1 MNAVSRPFA
10 ANQNVPADDPA
21 AGIKP
26 FLIKALRDQIARLG
40 RTGPG
45 AQGHRGPLRPVTLGA
60 PALDRHLP
68 GGGLPRAA
76 LHELAGEGADREQGA
91 AAAGFAAL
99 WLARLQAAGP
109 VLWIAR
115 AASLGAIDLH
125 AHGLAQQGLDPKRLI
140 LVAAKRDD
148 EALWAMEEGLKAK
161 SLGAVLG
168 EIEKLD
174 LTASRRLQLAAE
186 ASGVTAFVLRRWR
199 VMERATRDALQ
210 PIAAVTRW
218 KIESLPSDG
227 EDDIRWQVAL
237 ARCRGGRPG
246 TWIMAKGIMERMDGS
261 DELHA
266 ESQWAESQ
274 WAESERAAPLS
285 GDLAPVLGN
294 RPLAAG
300 ARRR

>member
-1 MNAVSRPFA
+1 MKTASKPFA
-10 ANQNVPADDPA
+10 ANQNISADDPA

-26 FLIKALRDQIARLG
+26 FSIKALRDQVARLERAG
-40 RTGPG
+40 TVPDR
-45 AQGHRGPLRPVTLGA
+45 RGKLRPITLGA

-68 GGGLPRAA
+68 WGGLPRAA
-76 LHELAGEGADREQGA
+76 LHEIAGEGADREQAA

-109 VLWIAR
+109 VLWIVR
-115 AASLGAIDLH
+115 AAGRAAIDLH
-125 AHGLAQQGLDPKRLI
+125 AHGLHQQKLDPKHLI

-186 ASGVTAFVLRRWR
+186 SNGVTAFVLRRWR
-199 VMERATRDALQ
+199 LMERATRDGAQ

-218 KIESLPSDG
+218 RVASLPTAEG
-227 EDDIRWQVAL
+227 EIGWRVEL
-237 ARCRGGRPG
+237 MRCRGGRPG
-246 TWIMAKGIMERMDGS
+246 TWIMEKADGS
-261 DELHA
+261 NELHA
-266 ESQWAESQ
+266 EP
-274 WAESERAAPLS
+274 ERAAPHS
-285 GDLAPVLGN
+285 GDLAPLLGGGS
-294 RPLAAG
+294 LAAG
-300 ARRR
+300 ARTR